1 MNKKT
6 FTKIILI
13 ASMFFTFQAQ
23 ANLSFLCLR
32 VGDSA
37 PVELII
43 HSQEQIEYS
52 TDWDLD
58 GIYVKND
65 EHSQGLW
72 MSYQRADGEYP
83 NTFIEIQSKML
94 KGKSGIMYERVYDH
108 REQDGVRVTA
118 FKCSP
123 GSYPQYN

>member
-1 MNKKT
+1 MKKT
-6 FTKIILI
+6 I
-13 ASMFFTFQAQ
+13 FQALVFTLTVLS
-23 ANLSFLCLR
+23 ANAHASLEFLCLR

-37 PVELII
+37 PVELTI
-43 HSQEQIEYS
+43 HSQDQIEYS
-52 TDWDLD
+52 TDWDVD

-65 EHSQGLW
+65 ESSQGLW
-72 MSYQRADGEYP
+72 MSFQRSDGELP
-83 NTFIEIQSKML
+83 NTFIEIQSKMF
-94 KGKSGIMYERVYDH
+94 KGKSGLMYERVYDH

>member
-1 MNKKT
+1 MKKT
-6 FTKIILI
+6 NLAKTLI
-13 ASMFFTFQAQ
+13 AGIIFSTLQAQ

-43 HSQEQIEYS
+43 HSQDQIEYS

-58 GIYVKND
+58 GIYVKNE
-65 EHSQGLW
+65 EHSQGIW
-72 MSYQRADGEYP
+72 MSFQRADGEYP
-83 NTFIEIQSKML
+83 NTFIDIQSKMF
-94 KGKSGIMYERVYDH
+94 KGKSGLMYERVYDH

-123 GSYPQYN
+123 GTYPQYN